1 MITLDIIYIILLQ
14 KYEVLFRSS
23 QILIEMSTEM
33 LLCPDLLSKTP
44 QKIINLMIEDK
55 KKKDTNALIHTQSCQ
70 VNGYT
75 YLNLMQSYTEALQ

>member
-55 KKKDTNALIHTQSCQ
+55 KKGHKRINT
-70 VNGYT
+70 
-75 YLNLMQSYTEALQ
+75 YTELPG

>member
-55 KKKDTNALIHTQSCQ
+55 KKRTQ
-70 VNGYT
+70 T
-75 YLNLMQSYTEALQ
+75 H